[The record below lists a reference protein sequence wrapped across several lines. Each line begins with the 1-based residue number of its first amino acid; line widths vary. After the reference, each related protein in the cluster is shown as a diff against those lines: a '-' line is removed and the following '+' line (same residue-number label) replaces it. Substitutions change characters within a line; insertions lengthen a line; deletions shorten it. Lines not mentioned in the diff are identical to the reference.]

1 MNALREIIL
10 DCIESLLLLGIF
22 EALYNKKKFIVK
34 NKLRSILFCI
44 IFVFATYW
52 STFNLPNAYH
62 SLFISVFDIL
72 LLACITRIK
81 IFTSAIIL
89 SVFIIML
96 SVTEYS
102 TQTVEMFLFNINL
115 DQIFLNPK
123 YLATFLIISKML
135 QILIVLL
142 LFKFS
147 KYFAKFKL
155 FQQKSILFSNLII
168 QAGILSLF
176 IFSINYGIF
185 NIKNAKIFN
194 ILIFILYFILLVM
207 GFKELKEWEKVIN
220 IESSYKV
227 QEHQI
232 KNMEEIISII
242 RQEKHDF
249 ANHVNVIWGLCLL
262 NKPNTVERIK
272 NYVTGISD
280 NIHSAFKFFNTGNE
294 YLDGLLSIKNNY
306 AMKNNIDFNITID
319 EPFSSIKIKENELI
333 SIISNLVDNAFE
345 AFQLKANIEN
355 KKISVNTFIKDE
367 NFYVKISNN
376 GDMIPQNI
384 KSKIFDKGFS
394 TKTKKSS
401 DHGFGLYI
409 TKQLIEQNKG
419 CITLESTSE
428 KTKFLIKFEIKET
441 DI

>member
-10 DCIESLLLLGIF
+10 DCIESLLFLGIF
-22 EALYNKKKFIVK
+22 EALYNEKKFIVQ

-44 IFVFATYW
+44 IFVFVTYW

-72 LLACITRIK
+72 LLAYITRIK
-81 IFTSAIIL
+81 IFTSAIIF
-89 SVFIIML
+89 SFFIIML

-102 TQTVEMFLFNINL
+102 TQTIEMFLFNIDLN
-115 DQIFLNPK
+115 QIFLDLR
-123 YLATFLIISKML
+123 YLLTFLIASKML

-155 FQQKSILFSNLII
+155 FQQESTLFSNLII

-176 IFSINYGIF
+176 IFSVNYGIF
-185 NIKNAKIFN
+185 NIKNTEVFN
-194 ILIFILYFILLVM
+194 ILIFILYFILLIIE
-207 GFKELKEWEKVIN
+207 FKELREWGRIKN
-220 IESSYKV
+220 IESGYKI
-227 QEHQI
+227 QGNQI
-232 KNMEEIISII
+232 KNMQEIISII

-280 NIHSAFKFFNTGNE
+280 DIHSAFKFFNTGNE

-306 AMKNNIDFNITID
+306 AVKNNIDFNITID

-345 AFQLKANIEN
+345 AFKLKSNIEN
-355 KKISVNTFIKDE
+355 KKISINTFIKDK
-367 NFYVKISNN
+367 NFYIEISNN
-376 GDMIPQNI
+376 GDMIPENI
-384 KSKIFDKGFS
+384 QEKIFNKGFS
-394 TKTKKSS
+394 TKTKESD

-409 TKQLIEQNKG
+409 TKQLINQNNG
-419 CITLESTSE
+419 YITLESKSE
-428 KTKFLIKFEIKET
+428 ITKFLIKFETEEMNI
-441 DI
+441 